1 VSPTPALTAGLSVA
15 LSAAVVLGAWI
26 AGTSAIP
33 RLVAGWRVMVPS
45 TAFSFVC
52 AGAALALL
60 AGPRT
65 PARRLLAGALT
76 AASTVLPL
84 ATLAEYTLDV
94 RWDVESWLGVVVDDV
109 GANPFAGRM
118 SGVTSASFLLLAG
131 ALAGANR
138 RDEIGD
144 RLTRLC
150 GGAALAMSWIAVLA
164 VSFDTSRLVDAPRF
178 PGMAVMTILLLAIAA
193 YGALLAS
200 PAVIA
205 TLAGADVD
213 LPTLRWLVIGVFAAP
228 LALGQ
233 LRLVI
238 ERVIDRDVAA
248 AITAVIFA
256 GGLAAAG
263 WAVAGR
269 RLERHRQRADAL
281 TELERRVAERTA
293 ELATANAHLRD
304 SQERLRDVDRR
315 KDEFLATLGHELRH
329 PLTPIR
335 TAVELLK
342 RGDAPQDV
350 HAVAHDVIER
360 QIGHMVRL
368 IDDLLDIARI
378 AEGKIDMRRL
388 PVDVRAVVGEA
399 LDLTRVAM
407 AQREHDLACDVGAL
421 PLMVLGDHTRLV
433 QVVTNLLQN
442 ACKYTPPGGRIAV
455 TAREDAT
462 HVEVAVRDSGVGIPP
477 EFLPYVFDKFSQL
490 TDSKRQSE
498 GGLGLGLALVH
509 GFVTLSGGTVEAR
522 SAGTGQG
529 SEFIVRLP
537 RIEAGHRPPG

>member
-109 GANPFAGRM
+109 GSNPFAGRM